1 MPATIVQNGRVTTP
15 LRVALAVLCLAAVA
29 ACGGG
34 GGGGGG
40 GNSSGAPSGSTP
52 VQVLDFS
59 FKPKDIS
66 VSAGKVVFFLV
77 NSGPAAHDMVIA
89 DSTGKSAAR
98 SSLVQSGDTFT
109 FTVDNLPAGKYVFFC
124 DVPGHRAAGMEGTL
138 TVT

>member
-1 MPATIVQNGRVTTP
+1 MPTNVVQNGPVTIP
-15 LRVALAVLCLAAVA
+15 LRVALAVLCLGAVA

-34 GGGGGG
+34 SGG

-66 VSAGKVVFFLV
+66 VSAGKIVFFLV

-89 DSTGKSAAR
+89 DSTGRSVAR
-98 SSLVQSGDTFT
+98 SSLVQSGDTFA